1 MIYAFWNNKGGTGK
15 TSLSFQTITRYSEE
29 HLEENI
35 LVIDLCP
42 QANLS
47 EIFLGGLVGNGSS
60 NLNSLYGEKRKSV
73 GGYFQDRLPSPF
85 TLPAI
90 NTDDYIV
97 KPRKY
102 NTSIGDNIFLL
113 AGDPIIEL
121 QTNAIATLA
130 NTQLPGTNTWIAV
143 IDWISDFINI
153 LGGKYSTIFI
163 DCNPSFS
170 IYTQIAISS
179 ADRLILPVMAD
190 DSSRRALQNAFSL
203 VYGIR
208 TPSSIYSEY
217 SFATKLYDAGRKMP
231 LIHCIVKNRLTQYM
245 GISSAYHSVLI
256 SIDNDVSDVM
266 KSNPHIFTFS
276 DIKDGIVNI
285 RDFQTTGVIAFAE
298 GKPFSMVSTGKHS
311 IFGRE
316 TQISGEYLE
325 KCKDAIETLV
335 KKI

>member
-15 TSLSFQTITRYSEE
+15 TSLSFQTITRYAEE

-179 ADRLILPVMAD
+179 ADMYVVVLCDVGD
-190 DSSRRALQNAFSL
+190 DT
-203 VYGIR
+203 I
-208 TPSSIYSEY
+208 
-217 SFATKLYDAGRKMP
+217 
-231 LIHCIVKNRLTQYM
+231 
-245 GISSAYHSVLI
+245 
-256 SIDNDVSDVM
+256 
-266 KSNPHIFTFS
+266 
-276 DIKDGIVNI
+276 
-285 RDFQTTGVIAFAE
+285 
-298 GKPFSMVSTGKHS
+298 
-311 IFGRE
+311 
-316 TQISGEYLE
+316 
-325 KCKDAIETLV
+325 
-335 KKI
+335 